1 METERLRSF
10 VALAFV
16 DGHACSNNF
25 EFLSCDD
32 YAARGTCDGRC
43 GSVIQQC

>member
-10 VALAFV
+10 VVLEFV

-25 EFLSCDD
+25 EFLSCDGD
-32 YAARGTCDGRC
+32 AARGTCAGRG
-43 GSVIQQC
+43 GSFIQ